1 MEGIALGNRLRKAL
15 LWEDSEYYSEL
26 QDEKLQNE
34 FIFKLF
40 QMLVIGGS
48 INQYDDNCKEYLDV
62 LKGIYKDLITVAK
75 DPETG
80 EIKVHSQVFLIEKI
94 DGLDGLFPVAYH
106 PQNWFFVIV
115 DPIHWHVTLLYHK
128 WVSFW

>member
-1 MEGIALGNRLRKAL
+1 VEGIALGNRLRKAL

-48 INQYDDNCKEYLDV
+48 IN
-62 LKGIYKDLITVAK
+62 
-75 DPETG
+75 
-80 EIKVHSQVFLIEKI
+80 
-94 DGLDGLFPVAYH
+94 
-106 PQNWFFVIV
+106 
-115 DPIHWHVTLLYHK
+115 
-128 WVSFW
+128 